1 MIEKVVKVK
10 LQEGM
15 EAAALLVQTAC
26 QYKSNIQVLVDGKTV
41 NAKSIMGVMTLAAGM
56 GVTLEMETNGERE
69 EEAMQALRKLIE
81 RRFDEDE

>member
-41 NAKSIMGVMTLAAGM
+41 NAKSIMGVMMLSMVENESIRVVA
-56 GVTLEMETNGERE
+56 NGED
-69 EEAMQALRKLIE
+69 EEAAIQGVAAVLSSE
-81 RRFDEDE
+81 E

>member
-26 QYKSNIQVLVDGKTV
+26 QYKSNIQVHLEEKTV
-41 NAKSIMGVMTLAAGM
+41 NAKSIMGVMMLGM
-56 GVTLEMETNGERE
+56 V
-69 EEAMQALRKLIE
+69 
-81 RRFDEDE
+81 EDEEIRLVAEGEDEQQAIEGVCAVLSNAEI

>member
-26 QYKSNIQVLVDGKTV
+26 QYKSSIQVFAGDRTV
-41 NAKSIMGVMTLAAGM
+41 NAKSIMGIMMLSMVENEDVRIAAD
-56 GVTLEMETNGERE
+56 GEDE
-69 EEAMQALRKLIE
+69 EEAIRGVAAVLSSE
-81 RRFDEDE
+81 EEA

>member
-41 NAKSIMGVMTLAAGM
+41 NAKSIMGVMMLSMVENESIRVVA
-56 GVTLEMETNGERE
+56 NGEDE
-69 EEAMQALRKLIE
+69 EEAIQGVAAVLSSE
-81 RRFDEDE
+81 E